1 MKCEIILCTFL
12 PRRGERGQEEAE
24 KKSLVSFV
32 LWQIKV
38 EKAFWKNFEPKSN
51 PTASN
56 HNIVKTYK
64 VQTKSLEGEQ
74 VHLPELRL
82 ARLFL
87 PISQSQTVVLNAGS
101 AGESITFPVSKY
113 ERTLP

>member
-32 LWQIKV
+32 LRQIKV